1 MKSFSSWNFWSSM
14 KNGLENKMQYYIVSL
29 LLDWKSDYFLSNLG
43 CNLGI
48 WREMS
53 HLGNIAFLAGKFKH
67 LKNWINII
75 FAAKLD
81 NLRGFSSTVVSC
93 RSIAWYFISRYFWGS
108 MLQRAKYSMLL
119 VCVHSIYKAYL
130 KPELCAIPS
139 GGMYTLHMSSF
150 LNATERFF
158 F

>member
-1 MKSFSSWNFWSSM
+1 
-14 KNGLENKMQYYIVSL
+14 
-29 LLDWKSDYFLSNLG
+29 
-43 CNLGI
+43 
-48 WREMS
+48 MS

-158 F
+158 FLTPSWQYHKFWLELPAKITHLWICWYHIPFLTYVANTVVENYQKMSH